1 MHGNDIMTERELWAK
16 YDSRPGAIFRRFVK
30 GDKNI
35 FSPYFVEYGH
45 SDANSDYIYEIAWG
59 NGIFGGYVAGAT
71 IVHIDNGHMTDLG
84 ECFMH
89 SNKNDAITEARF
101 YANSLE

>member
-1 MHGNDIMTERELWAK
+1 MHGNDIMTERELRAK
-16 YDSRPGAIFRRFVK
+16 YDSRPGKIFRRFVK

-45 SDANSDYIYEIAWG
+45 SDANPDYIYEIAWG
-59 NGIFGGYVAGAT
+59 DGIFGGYTAGAT
-71 IVHIDNGHMTDLG
+71 IVHVINGHMTDLG
-84 ECFMH
+84 NSFH
-89 SNKNDAITEARF
+89 SDVKYDAIRQALL